1 MKSRHYFT
9 PKDGNLNFENRSGF
23 QNRIKLLK
31 EVRHVMTI
39 KEDKETRSDKQRK
52 YQFGVVYKLLAEH
65 TGYTIK
71 EIHQEMGKE
80 FLLYEHLGTM
90 FVKSTADLNT
100 KEMEEYLE
108 NVRRLGSAE
117 LGCYIPL
124 PNESDLPYDI

>member
-1 MKSRHYFT
+1 LKSKHYFT

-39 KEDKETRSDKQRK
+39 KEDKETRSDKQNK
-52 YQFGVVYKLLAEH
+52 YYWGVVCKLLADH
-65 TGYTIK
+65 TGYTPE
-71 EIHQEMGKE
+71 EIHQEMGRQ
-80 FLLYEHLGTM
+80 LLKYTHQGTE
-90 FVKSTADLNT
+90 FVKSTTKLNT
-100 KEMEEYLE
+100 KEMEKYLE
-108 NVRRLGSAE
+108 DVRRFGSAE